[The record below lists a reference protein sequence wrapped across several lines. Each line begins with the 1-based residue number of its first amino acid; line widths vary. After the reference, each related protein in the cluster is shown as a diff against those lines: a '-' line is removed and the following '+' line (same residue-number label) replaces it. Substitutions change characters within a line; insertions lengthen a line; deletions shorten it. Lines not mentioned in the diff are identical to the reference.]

1 MPVTSKLTAD
11 LMKNA
16 LSRLDELLGS
26 EAAASVGASGV
37 VLMMGGGGAMILA
50 HAYPL
55 ATTDIDAVP
64 RGIEISEL
72 DVLVKKI
79 AAEQGIPT
87 DWLNPYFATYSHTL
101 PPDYSE
107 RLITVFEGRA
117 LRVQALGKEEMLIM
131 KCFAHRQ
138 KDVGHAK
145 ALVRGGA
152 DLDRVKA
159 RIEELLKKRIPGA
172 QLALDFLDDVLD
184 QLEEA

>member
-1 MPVTSKLTAD
+1 MSQVSKLTAD
-11 LMKNA
+11 HMTKA
-16 LSRLDELLGS
+16 LARLNELLG
-26 EAAASVGASGV
+26 ARQV

-55 ATTDIDAVP
+55 ATSDIDAVP

-72 DVLVKKI
+72 DLLVKQI
-79 AAEQGIPT
+79 AAEQGIAT

-107 RLITVFEGRA
+107 RLITVFEGQA

-145 ALVRGGA
+145 ALVRRGA
-152 DLDRVKA
+152 DVERVRE
-159 RIEELLKKRIPGA
+159 RIEELQKKRIPGA
-172 QLALDFLDDVLD
+172 QQALDFLEDVLD
-184 QLEEA
+184 QLEDQFEGEARKE